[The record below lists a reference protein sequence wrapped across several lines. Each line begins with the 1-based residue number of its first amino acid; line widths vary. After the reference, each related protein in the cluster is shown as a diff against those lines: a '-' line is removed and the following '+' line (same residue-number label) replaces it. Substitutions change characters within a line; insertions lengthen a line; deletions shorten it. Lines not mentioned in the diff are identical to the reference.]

1 MKIKEGLL
9 GFSSSEYREKIS
21 DWNEYHPIQLAHNI
35 YKKRR
40 AIIIATGG
48 VATGL
53 ATAHLTGGVSLVGSA
68 WSGRNF
74 RVEQRKL
81 GLLEKEWEN
90 RGFKKLPSR
99 DVKDVLIPVIIA
111 TTVGALTFAVDMGL
125 ANAVAQTA
133 MYPVGSPLA
142 YPYNVHAVGLFYQG
156 VEQVVGRLGR

>member
-1 MKIKEGLL
+1 MKIKEAL
-9 GFSSSEYREKIS
+9 GFSSSDYREKIS
-21 DWNEYHPIQLAHNI
+21 DWKEYHPIQLAHNI

-40 AIIIATGG
+40 AIIMATGG

-81 GLLEKEWEN
+81 ELLEEEWEN
-90 RGFKKLPSR
+90 RGFKKLPRR

-111 TTVGALTFAVDMGL
+111 TTVGALTFTIDMGL

-142 YPYNVHAVGLFYQG
+142 YPYNVHAVGLFYQV
-156 VEQVVGRLGR
+156 VEWGVGRLGR